1 MGIND
6 LHFTDE
12 DLDELAEKLAAV
24 APIKEDEK
32 KVMFAN
38 SGAYKNVTKAF
49 PALESSPIS
58 SWKLR
63 SLFLRN
69 LRTFAGTDNQRS

>member
-12 DLDELAEKLAAV
+12 DLDELAEKLALLY
-24 APIKEDEK
+24 IQ
-32 KVMFAN
+32 
-38 SGAYKNVTKAF
+38 NVTRAF
-49 PALESSPIS
+49 TALESSPTS

-63 SLFLRN
+63 SSFLRN